1 MNSGLVPNIE
11 NTWMNLCKTETN
23 KAFEESEKI
32 YENVFGEKIKSAINN
47 NQNFLTIHQ
56 DAKKRSLDVFKKKS
70 IGEIANEYEKIL
82 KKKIKDKFDSYSKRG
97 EEEQRVFIFLI

>member
-47 NQNFLTIHQ
+47 NQNFLTILL
-56 DAKKRSLDVFKKKS
+56 KGYLDQYP
-70 IGEIANEYEKIL
+70 IIL
-82 KKKIKDKFDSYSKRG
+82 
-97 EEEQRVFIFLI
+97 